1 MTLKLVSSGDDRAL
15 AIRDHALQLLR
26 GRGALETQRGGPVRV
41 VALETGPWRF
51 EHWTPFGDL
60 SPGEA
65 SSPGYR
71 HALGRQH
78 TRPDLPYG
86 LDVRRGGTLV
96 LRVMW
101 ADDGASEVAAFVRG
115 PWEDEALTL

>member
-1 MTLKLVSSGDDRAL
+1 MRLIVLRA
-15 AIRDHALQLLR
+15 
-26 GRGALETQRGGPVRV
+26 E
-41 VALETGPWRF
+41 PWSIG
-51 EHWTPFGDL
+51 HWTPFGDL

-86 LDVRRGGTLV
+86 LDARRDGALV
-96 LRVMW
+96 LRVLW
-101 ADDGASEVAAFVRG
+101 SRDGASKVVVFVRG
-115 PWEDEALTL
+115 PWEEGSEQQTNGKSR

>member
-1 MTLKLVSSGDDRAL
+1 MALKLVASGDDRAL
-15 AIRDHALQLLR
+15 AIRGHLLALVR
-26 GRGALETQRGGPVRV
+26 GRGTLEVQRGPVRL
-41 VALETGPWRF
+41 VALRMAPWTIG
-51 EHWTPFGDL
+51 HWTPFGDL

-86 LDVRRGGTLV
+86 LEVRRDGATV
-96 LRVMW
+96 LRVLW

-115 PWEDEALTL
+115 PWEEEALAL